1 MTEPNGGRLPSD
13 LGVIARDIGSLLLM
27 EAGLMT
33 VTVVV
38 ALAFGELYAALG
50 FLVAGG
56 LTALVGGV
64 ANRRFADAP
73 EPKMK
78 HGMVI
83 AAGGWLMVAVFGAL
97 PLFLTAWL
105 TPPAVMDTFVPT
117 AADTASWEPIGVSG
131 TTTLS
136 SLAYFRNPLHA
147 FFESMSGWTGS
158 GLTMATHE
166 PSLPRAVQWWRSFI
180 QWVGGVGVI
189 VLTVSILSRPG
200 SGSYALYRSEAREQK
215 IHPSVVST
223 VRTVWK
229 LVVGYTLLAF
239 LLLFVAISASGS
251 TYSDSL
257 TPGEIAWQ
265 ALNHAMTGLTTGG
278 FSVTDNSIATYGS
291 PLVEATLLPIMILG
305 AIAFPIH
312 YIVLKDRN
320 VYKLIADLQTRWL
333 FALLGIGVVV
343 LSIQNLVSVQTASG
357 AFATSSFSPSP
368 VPFFD
373 GIQLDAIR
381 DSTFQWVSALT
392 CTGFQSAPIGRWI
405 AGAKVMVVGAMV
417 LGGAAGSTV
426 GGIKIVR
433 GYTVGRG
440 IAWQFSRVF
449 LPKNAV
455 VTARIGDRTL
465 DRETMEREF
474 GEAAIV
480 TLLWLVALVIGSLV
494 LVNVAGPEFGYA
506 DALFE
511 VASAQGNVGL
521 SSGITGPSMSPLAEG
536 MFVLNMW
543 IGRLEIIPVLVFVRA
558 GIWGLNP

>member
-1 MTEPNGGRLPSD
+1 MPRRNDGPLPTD
-13 LGVIARDIGSLLLM
+13 IEIILRDVGSLLLM

-33 VTVVV
+33 VTTVI
-38 ALAFGELYAALG
+38 ALGFWEFHAALG

-56 LTALVGGV
+56 VTAGLGGL
-64 ANRRFADAP
+64 ANQRFADAP
-73 EPKMK
+73 DPKMK

-97 PLFLTAWL
+97 PFLLTAWL
-105 TPPAVMDTFVPT
+105 TPPAVMDTFVP
-117 AADTASWEPIGVSG
+117 AATDTSTWDPIAVGG

-136 SLAYFRNPLHA
+136 SLAYFRDPLHA

-158 GLTMATHE
+158 GLTMAVHE
-166 PSLPRAVQWWRSFI
+166 PSLPHAVQWWRSFI

-189 VLTVSILSRPG
+189 VLTVSILARPG
-200 SGSYALYRSEAREQK
+200 SGSYALYQSEAREEK

-229 LVVGYTLLAF
+229 LVVGYTVLAF
-239 LLLFVAISASGS
+239 VLLFGAIRASTS
-251 TYSDSL
+251 EYAESL
-257 TPGEIAWQ
+257 TVWETAWQ

-278 FSVTDNSIATYGS
+278 FSVTDNSIATYNS
-291 PLVEATLLPIMILG
+291 PLVETVLLPIMILG
-305 AIAFPIH
+305 AIAFPVH
-312 YIVLKDRN
+312 YVVLRDRE
-320 VYKLIADLQTRWL
+320 LSELAADLQTRWL
-333 FALLGIGVVV
+333 FVLLALGVGV
-343 LSIQNLVSVQTASG
+343 LSLQNVLTVPSAPG
-357 AFATSSFSPSP
+357 AFATQSFLPFPAPSL
-368 VPFFD
+368 D
-373 GIQLDAIR
+373 AAQLDAVR

-392 CTGFQSAPIGRWI
+392 CTGFQSAPIGRWL
-405 AGAKVMVVGAMV
+405 AGAKLLVVGAMV

-426 GGIKIVR
+426 GGIKIIR
-433 GYTVGRG
+433 GYTIARG
-440 IAWQFSRVF
+440 IIWQFSRVF

-465 DRETMEREF
+465 DREGMEQEF

-480 TLLWLVALVIGSLV
+480 TLLWLLVLVASSVV
-494 LVNVAGPEFGYA
+494 LVNVAGPDFTYA

-521 SSGITGPSMSPLAEG
+521 SSGITGPTMSRLAEA

-543 IGRLEIIPVLVFVRA
+543 VGRLEIIPVLVFVRA
-558 GIWGLNP
+558 AISGLDP

>member
-1 MTEPNGGRLPSD
+1 MTARSDGPLPAD
-13 LGVIARDIGSLLLM
+13 LGTIARDVGSLLLM

-33 VTVVV
+33 LSVAV
-38 ALAFGELYAALG
+38 ALAFGELRAALG
-50 FLVAGG
+50 FLIAGG
-56 LTALVGGV
+56 VTALIGGA

-83 AAGGWLMVAVFGAL
+83 AAGGWLTVALFGAL

-105 TPPAVMDTFVPT
+105 TPPAVMDAFVPA
-117 AADTASWEPIGVSG
+117 AADTSSWEPVAVGGS
-131 TTTLS
+131 TTLS
-136 SLAYFRNPLHA
+136 SLAYFRDPLHA
-147 FFESMSGWTGS
+147 VFESMSGWTGS
-158 GLTMATHE
+158 GLTMAVHE
-166 PSLPRAVQWWRSFI
+166 PSLPRTVQWWRSFI

-229 LVVGYTLLAF
+229 LVVGYTLLSVAV
-239 LLLFVAISASGS
+239 LFAAIRASESA
-251 TYSDSL
+251 YAESL
-257 TPGEIAWQ
+257 SLGETAWQ

-291 PLVEATLLPIMILG
+291 PLVEAALLPIMILG
-305 AIAFPIH
+305 AIAFPVH
-312 YIVLKDRN
+312 YVVLRDRS
-320 VYKLIADLQTRWL
+320 LRRLAGDLQTRWL
-333 FALLGIGVVV
+333 FALLAAGVAV
-343 LSIQNLVSVQTASG
+343 LSVQNLASVPVATG
-357 AFATSSFSPSP
+357 AFATESFLSFS
-368 VPFFD
+368 VPLLD
-373 GIQLDAIR
+373 GGGLDAVR
-381 DSTFQWVSALT
+381 DSTFQWISAMT
-392 CTGFQSAPIGRWI
+392 ATGFQSAPIGNWV
-405 AGAKVMVVGAMV
+405 AGAKVLVVGAMV

-433 GYTVGRG
+433 AYTVARG
-440 IAWQFSRVF
+440 IVWQFSRVF

-455 VTARIGDRTL
+455 VTARLGDRTL

-480 TLLWLVALVIGSLV
+480 TLLWLLALAAGSLV
-494 LVNVAGPEFGYA
+494 LVNVAGPEFTYA

-521 SSGITGPSMSPLAEG
+521 SSGITGPSMPPLAEA
-536 MFVLNMW
+536 MFLFNMW
-543 IGRLEIIPVLVFVRA
+543 IGRLEIIPVLVFLRA